1 MCLNFF
7 SNVSKWESEGKEC
20 VCHGLVEKKYNQY
33 QTNNVSSKILCIQK
47 KMLFELEAI
56 LEGLK

>member
-1 MCLNFF
+1 MYQNEKVKGRSVYDMVWL
-7 SNVSKWESEGKEC
+7 
-20 VCHGLVEKKYNQY
+20 KKYKQY